1 MRAPLLAVLAV
12 LATLTTSC
20 GEDPF
25 EPEFRI
31 PPTGALRLI
40 THTTG
45 DDLDADGYELRISG
59 ATNLRIGSNDSLVV
73 RGLVPGI
80 YQIRLDNVAL
90 NCAMPSGSEAVIVAS
105 DTVDVLFAG
114 TCTGLGTIAVT
125 VETTGVDHDPDGY
138 RLIGGVPGFPVNVT
152 TGTNQT
158 VSVRVPRGRYSLTLL
173 EVAANCD
180 ITGPNPVDVEV
191 VSGGTADAAFRVG
204 CTPVTRLAYTRQD
217 GIQTIASNGTGAVS
231 LSDGTTTRD
240 RDPAWSPDGRRLAFA
255 SMQNGNIDIFVMDAD
270 GSNRTRL
277 TTHGAA
283 DYKPSWSPDGE
294 RIAFVSERDG
304 NAEIYAMRADG
315 SDQARLWSQAN
326 AADVDPA
333 WSPDGTRIAFSSDRD
348 GNAEIYVMNAA
359 GGAPLRL
366 TTNDAPDLRPA
377 WSPQGDRIAFERWC
391 TGTGECVPNVFVMLA
406 TGAGQTRLTTGREA
420 AWSPDGRKIAY
431 ASYDCYY
438 WYYYY
443 DYECQAS
450 SIRVIGVD
458 GRGDVGVTGEPANTP
473 AWRW

>member
-1 MRAPLLAVLAV
+1 MRAPLLALLV
-12 LATLTTSC
+12 TMTTSC
-20 GEDPF
+20 GEDPAD
-25 EPEFRI
+25 PRFRI
-31 PPTGALRLI
+31 QPTGALRLI
-40 THTTG
+40 TRTTG
-45 DDLDADGYELRISG
+45 DDLDADGYELWIT
-59 ATNLRIGSNDSLVV
+59 ATSATTRRMASNDSLVV
-73 RGLVPGI
+73 GGLVARNYEI
-80 YQIRLDNVAL
+80 SLTDVAA
-90 NCAMPSGSEAVIVAS
+90 NCVMPSQSQALVAAG
-105 DTVDVLFAG
+105 DTVEILFAG
-114 TCTGLGTIAVT
+114 TCTGMGTLAVT

-138 RLIGGVPGFPVNVT
+138 RLTGGVPGFPVNVT

-158 VSVRVPRGRYSLTLL
+158 AQIRVLPGRHSLTLVD
-173 EVAANCD
+173 VAANCD
-180 ITGPNPVDVEV
+180 ITSPNPVEAEV
-191 VSGGTADAAFRVG
+191 ASGGTAEAAFRVG
-204 CTPVTRLAYTRQD
+204 CAPVTRLAYTRHG

-231 LSDGTTTRD
+231 LSDGTMTTD

-255 SMQNGNIDIFVMDAD
+255 SLQNGNIDIFVMDPD

-277 TTHGAA
+277 TTHGSA

-315 SDQARLWSQAN
+315 SDQTRLWSQAN

-359 GGAPLRL
+359 GGAPIRL

-377 WSPQGDRIAFERWC
+377 WSPQSDRIAFERWC

-450 SIRVIGVD
+450 FIRVMGVD